1 VKLYARDVGRVFL
14 HPSSVNY
21 KVGRYERDYVY
32 IGAVGVW
39 SRRDITPRHVEW
51 CCAVDNLSEFLSKQ
65 GVKA

>member
-1 VKLYARDVGRVFL
+1 MALIVARAGRDGPVSFA
-14 HPSSVNY
+14 S
-21 KVGRYERDYVY
+21 ERDYVY